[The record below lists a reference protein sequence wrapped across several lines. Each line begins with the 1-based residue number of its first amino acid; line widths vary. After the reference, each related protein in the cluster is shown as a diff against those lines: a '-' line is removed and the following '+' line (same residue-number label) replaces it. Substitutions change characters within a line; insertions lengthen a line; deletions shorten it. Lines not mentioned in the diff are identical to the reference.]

1 MTSMAKGPGKRAHTS
16 CPADANALFDTK
28 EQSSAL
34 SSDIATALPGS
45 DEKVLDFPR
54 VEVTPEESARRVM
67 VEATRLASLAPGEW
81 RLWIDRSAE
90 RLRIPRATLQDLIV
104 ASIKN
109 SEKMAR
115 DAEIAARRQEL
126 AVRREQERKQREQ
139 ERIDKRT
146 EHKRKEK
153 EKAFESLISLPN
165 EQQESR
171 LGELA
176 KQLDEDVAVIRDHFT
191 AFVGMQSWAAS
202 TDSWNV
208 EPWPDPVETQ
218 ALLHKISAKI
228 RKYVVLRPEAVTATA
243 LWTMTAWAHEGA
255 THSPILAAISV
266 EPDSGKSTLL
276 GVLRFLVPKPFVS
289 VEPTGPSVYRTV
301 DREHPTLIID
311 EADDLF
317 CRKSD
322 LRAIVNA
329 GWSRGTRI
337 PRQGRWYDP
346 FCPKILGILG
356 KTKLPRTIASRSIIL
371 KMWPKKPDEKAEDF
385 AYADD
390 PEFSTIRRKLARW
403 AADNV
408 RIIKDLKPPQP
419 LDFNNRLNSNWK
431 LLLQI
436 AQHAGG
442 AWPEQ
447 ACRSAIY
454 LSRAPYEPSV
464 GVQLLAA
471 LRAMFTKNRTEI
483 TSEQVV
489 QELVADPD
497 SPWHEYCYRGPITKN
512 QVAALLRDYDIRPVV
527 VHPTKRA
534 DFSRHGYRA
543 AQFEDAFARFLPHE
557 PNIRTLKSGREK
569 M

>member
-1 MTSMAKGPGKRAHTS
+1 MKSMAKGPGKRARTS
-16 CPADANALFDTK
+16 CPADANVLFDSK

-34 SSDIATALPGS
+34 SSDIATALLGS

-104 ASIKN
+104 AIIKN

-115 DAEIAARRQEL
+115 DAETAARRQEL

-165 EQQESR
+165 EQQETR

-176 KQLDEDVAVIRDHFT
+176 KRLDEDVAVIRDHFT

-208 EPWPDPVETQ
+208 ELWPDPVETQ
-218 ALLHKISAKI
+218 VLLQKISAKI

-243 LWTMTAWAHEGA
+243 LWTMTASAHEGA

-301 DREHPTLIID
+301 DRERPTLIID

-390 PEFSTIRRKLARW
+390 AEFSTIRRKLARC

-408 RIIKDLKPPQP
+408 GVIKDLKPPQP
-419 LDFNNRLNSNWK
+419 PDFNNRLNANWK

-442 AWPEQ
+442 GWPEQ

-454 LSRAPYEPSV
+454 LSRAPYEPSA

-497 SPWHEYCYRGPITKN
+497 SPWHEYCGRGPITKN

-534 DFSRHGYRA
+534 NFSRHGYRA